1 MPFPVSI
8 TGRFYVARGDRADDV
23 RAQVIKEASEL
34 LGKRSDDVEIEQCT
48 VVSRPSFIAWFTAPG
63 SNWHPMVPFDV
74 VRLTV
79 SGSESEAI
87 VDYDLSTR
95 RMLWIVSAM
104 ATAVALFVLITSI
117 GNEGMRAAADTAAK
131 LAALAFGWLFGM
143 NFLFG
148 WLRGPRWLRRNLRSR
163 LSGP

>member
-8 TGRFYVARGDRADDV
+8 TGRFYVARGERAGDI
-23 RAQVIKEASEL
+23 RAQVIEEASEL
-34 LGKRSDDVEIEQCT
+34 LGKRSDDVEIEQRT
-48 VVSRPSFIAWFTAPG
+48 VVSRPSFMAWLTAPG

-79 SGSESEAI
+79 SGSESDAI

-104 ATAVALFVLITSI
+104 ATAVALFVLITSV

-148 WLRGPRWLRRNLRSR
+148 WLRGPRWLRRNLRGR
-163 LSGP
+163 